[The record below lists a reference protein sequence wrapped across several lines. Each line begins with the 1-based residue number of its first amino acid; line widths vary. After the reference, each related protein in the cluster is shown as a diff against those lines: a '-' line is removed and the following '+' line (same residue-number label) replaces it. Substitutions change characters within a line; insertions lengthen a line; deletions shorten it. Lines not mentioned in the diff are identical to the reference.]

1 MKYLK
6 VSALGLGL
14 GAALIMYSCGG
25 GGGGTTTS
33 ASTPTVTPATSSDIQ
48 NATSLSAGS
57 AGLETVSNLLTGV
70 GNNNNNA
77 GGVPTP
83 LSLNQSIKSLIYS
96 KLKELSKSGKILAQ
110 GTSEGTYNCQDGG
123 TVTFKYSWTNPNC
136 TDPSNDYDAACWK
149 NNEITSTF
157 VANNCKEYGWTY
169 NGSGSSVDKYDNN
182 GWYYGKTHIDKD
194 WIEESDYY
202 KYTYSTG
209 FDWEYN
215 RINNNTYKISLNGNY
230 EYDDKYQNKSYKS
243 TFKTVS
249 FQAEYLKEDEYGD
262 VIEGNYTVNGGIV
275 SYVNGQL
282 EADVAA
288 QNLTIYSKVGN
299 SVAGIPDVSRIN
311 GYLYDGSCTKKWYK
325 FETLQDIKTPVGN
338 TCPTEGQLKINNS
351 LTLTATSNG
360 GIITSD
366 GKTFNS
372 CKDLESQ
379 TCNVK

>member
-14 GAALIMYSCGG
+14 GTALIMYSCGG
-25 GGGGTTTS
+25 GGGGGTIS

-48 NATSLSAGS
+48 NATSLST
-57 AGLETVSNLLTGV
+57 GLETVSNLLTGV

-83 LSLNQSIKSLIYS
+83 FSLNQSIKSLIYS

-110 GTSEGTYNCQDGG
+110 GTTEETYNCQGGG
-123 TVTFKYSWTNPNC
+123 TVTVKYSWTNPNC
-136 TDPSNDYDAACWK
+136 KDPSNDSDSACWK

-157 VANNCKEYGWTY
+157 VANNCKENGWTY

-194 WIEESDYY
+194 FVVDSDYY
-202 KYTYSTG
+202 NFKETYFAG

-215 RINNNTYKISLNGNY
+215 KVNNNTEKYSLNGNY

-249 FQAEYLKEDEYGD
+249 LQNQALQKDQYEDI
-262 VIEGNYTVNGGIV
+262 IEGNYTINGGIV

-288 QNLTIYSKVGN
+288 QNLTIYSKVG
-299 SVAGIPDVSRIN
+299 SLATGIPDVSRIN

-325 FETLQDIKTPVGN
+325 FETLQDIETPVGN
-338 TCPTEGQLKINNS
+338 TCPTKGQLRINNS

-360 GIITSD
+360 GITTSD
-366 GKTFNS
+366 GKTYNS
-372 CKDLESQ
+372 CKDLNSP